1 MNIIF
6 CLKKQMVKV
15 RVNVKEMFPNL
26 RRENF
31 EERERTFVRDI
42 QTKDRRGARIRR
54 DSRIKHKDL
63 HYWQKR

>member
-1 MNIIF
+1 
-6 CLKKQMVKV
+6 MVKV

-63 HYWQKR
+63 HY